1 MNSSDQIKAQ
11 QDVGAILT
19 IGEMQEVCE
28 ALNACDEFLEGRE
41 DVVDGPDG
49 SPRPNKAMQLRMVVH
64 EAMSAMDAAMNR
76 VEP

>member
-19 IGEMQEVCE
+19 IGEMQNVVA
-28 ALNACDEFLEGRE
+28 ALAGCDEWMEDRE
-41 DVVDGPDG
+41 DVIDGPDG
-49 SPRPNKAMQLRMVVH
+49 SPRPNRAMELRMAIH
-64 EAMSAMDAAMNR
+64 EAMTAMDAAMNR